1 MSVGRRHLFVWI
13 FRLFASQR
21 NSLPRAVEGPSG
33 YIRVCVLCG
42 FFWSPPPLIVFRPLL
57 CSMPWSCRF
66 VLVNGRHKQESKE
79 PGEREAGCESCR
91 HTPASHPARGR
102 PHTPHATVTPSH
114 TASRARGWSPKPHPC
129 VRRHRLF
136 GLPTHVSLTSGP
148 SASTLRPNLSRIGLS

>member
-42 FFWSPPPLIVFRPLL
+42 FFWSPPPLSLSPPSLLHALELPLR
-57 CSMPWSCRF
+57 SGQWEAQAGKQRAGRARGGMRIWSAHPRF
-66 VLVNGRHKQESKE
+66 S
-79 PGEREAGCESCR
+79 PS
-91 HTPASHPARGR
+91 PGR

>member
-57 CSMPWSCRF
+57 CSMPWSCRC

-91 HTPASHPARGR
+91 HTPASHPARAA
-102 PHTPHATVTPSH
+102 HTHRTLQSHLVTQL
-114 TASRARGWSPKPHPC
+114 RAPVGGLQSPTPVSGGIVSSDCP
-129 VRRHRLF
+129 
-136 GLPTHVSLTSGP
+136 PTFP
-148 SASTLRPNLSRIGLS
+148 